1 MRGER
6 LAPKYDRAKRAAQA
20 YVHDRV
26 EKTEAT
32 AVSYAVA
39 AGLFAAAGV
48 FLISALLVGATAAFR
63 WIELRYGL
71 FYAFVALGGQLTII
85 AILCVALAIYRL
97 KRPAKRI
104 VPLASRLR
112 VAISDPP
119 SVDDLSPA
127 TAVASLRSTPARK
140 RNEGVQ
146 KYALILAAT
155 LAGWA
160 IMRRGQAKT
169 APALDANDPG

>member
-1 MRGER
+1 
-6 LAPKYDRAKRAAQA
+6 
-20 YVHDRV
+20 V
-26 EKTEAT
+26 ENTGAT

-39 AGLFAAAGV
+39 AGLFAAAGI

-85 AILCVALAIYRL
+85 AILCVALAIYGL

-127 TAVASLRSTPARK
+127 TAVASLRSSRARK

-160 IMRRGQAKT
+160 IMRRGQAHT